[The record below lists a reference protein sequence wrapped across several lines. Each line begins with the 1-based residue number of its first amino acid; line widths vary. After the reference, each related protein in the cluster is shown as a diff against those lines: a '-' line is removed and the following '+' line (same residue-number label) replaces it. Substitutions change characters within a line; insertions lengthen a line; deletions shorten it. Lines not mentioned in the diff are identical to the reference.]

1 MGAMTAIS
9 LRRRRESL
17 GVPRRVSIEGM
28 DRESLLCEAILRDP
42 DLERALSIYWEPDD
56 ETCRRVG
63 WHLVK
68 HTGTLFH
75 VGRRLLE
82 LSSPGGAL
90 LPPAEFRMCRETE
103 PTEEE
108 LFAAPMLQPWSLV
121 LFQTG
126 SLPAHWSL
134 GGTVYHPD
142 HDCIWIWT
150 KLLFLHREK
159 RMARTDEGWLRL
171 GKRMSA

>member
-1 MGAMTAIS
+1 MGMTAIS
-9 LRRRRESL
+9 LRRRRQRL
-17 GVPRRVSIEGM
+17 AVPRRVSIEGM
-28 DRESLLCEAILRDP
+28 DRESLICEAILLDEEI
-42 DLERALSIYWEPDD
+42 ERALSIYWEPDD

-68 HTGTLFH
+68 HMGTLFH
-75 VGRRLLE
+75 IGRRLLE
-82 LSSPGGAL
+82 LSSAGGAL
-90 LPPAEFRMCRETE
+90 LPPTEFRLCRETE

-108 LFAAPMLQPWSLV
+108 MDAAPMLQPWSLL

-126 SLPAHWSL
+126 NQPAMWKL

-142 HDCIWIWT
+142 HDCSWIWT
-150 KLLFLHREK
+150 RLLYLHRK
-159 RMARTDEGWLRL
+159 KAMARTTDGWLKL